1 MKISR
6 ESRKMARRF
15 FRLACDE
22 NERLVP
28 ARAME
33 IADRIVVEKP
43 RGFLG
48 ALKEFTRLV
57 RLELSHHHARVIS
70 ASPLDAAT
78 TVQFAADIR
87 RRFGSHVT
95 LEFAVDPALLGGVR
109 VQVGNDVWDG
119 TLRTRLENLKKQITT
134 T

>member
-48 ALKEFTRLV
+48 TLKEFTRLV
-57 RLELSHHHARVIS
+57 RLDLFHHHARVIS
-70 ASPLDAAT
+70 ASPLDAT
-78 TVQFAADIR
+78 TIAQFAADIR
-87 RRFGSHVT
+87 RRFGTHVT
-95 LEFAVDPALLGGVR
+95 LEFATDPALLGGVR

-119 TLRTRLENLKKQITT
+119 TLRTRLESLKKQITAP
-134 T
+134 

>member
-28 ARAME
+28 TRAVE
-33 IADRIVVEKP
+33 IADRLVAEKP

-48 ALKEFTRLV
+48 TLKEFTRLV
-57 RLELSHHHARVIS
+57 RLELSHHRARVLS
-70 ASPLDAAT
+70 ATPLDAAT
-78 TVQFAADIR
+78 TAQFAADMK
-87 RRFGSHVT
+87 RRFGNHVS
-95 LEFAVDPALLGGVR
+95 LEFATDPSLLGGVR

-119 TLRTRLENLKKQITT
+119 TLRTRLESLKRQITT